1 MAHGEYLLILG
12 PLYLLLHFLAS
23 LAELFRQYRSRVES
37 KREWNSKETFMQ
49 LKLFAGFACYL
60 LSSYEKW
67 KLQAS
72 LGRST

>member
-37 KREWNSKETFMQ
+37 KREWNSKENIHATEII
-49 LKLFAGFACYL
+49 CRVCL
-60 LSSYEKW
+60 LSFIFI
-67 KLQAS
+67 
-72 LGRST
+72 